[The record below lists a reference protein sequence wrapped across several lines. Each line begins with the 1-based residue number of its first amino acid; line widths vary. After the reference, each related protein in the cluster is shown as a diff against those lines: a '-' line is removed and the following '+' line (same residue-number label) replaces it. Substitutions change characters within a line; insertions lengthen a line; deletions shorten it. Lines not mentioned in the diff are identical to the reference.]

1 MADKLSTYGHNF
13 QVKVISSLLTD
24 RIFLQQVSDILAP
37 AYFESQA
44 NQWIVDTIKTYFV
57 DYGSIPTLDVFKIKT
72 QEESS
77 DILKT
82 SIIDNLREVFKYI
95 ESDDL
100 DFVKEE
106 SLKFCKNQEIKKAI
120 MDSVDLLKR
129 GQYEDI
135 KKRIDEAMKAGADKD
150 IGYEYL
156 TGIAERYTDNVRNTM
171 PTCWPLINDLAGGGF
186 GKGELVIFVAGPG
199 GGKSTA
205 MMNIGAHILKKGL
218 RVVHYTM
225 ELTEAYVSQRYDA
238 IITGIATQNLKYHIE
253 DIETEL
259 KKIDGELIIKYYPTK
274 TASVSSLKAHMDK
287 LILQGKKPDIVIVD
301 YADLLRGSGKAGR
314 DALHQELENIYED
327 LRGLAGEY
335 EVPVYTASQANRSSA
350 ESDIITGEQVAS
362 SFAKIMIGDFVISLA
377 RKVTDKIAGTGRW
390 YVIKNRF
397 GPDGL
402 TLPSRLNMSNGRIDI
417 FEESSIQGK
426 ETKKTMENGDEI
438 LRKSLATKFKE
449 INGGSLG

>member
-1 MADKLSTYGHNF
+1 MAEKLSTYGHNF

-24 RIFLQQVSDILAP
+24 RIFLQQVSDIMSP
-37 AYFESQA
+37 EYFESQA
-44 NQWIVDTIKTYFV
+44 NQWIVDTIKSYFV

-82 SIIDNLREVFKYI
+82 SIIDNLREVFKYV

-186 GKGELVIFVAGPG
+186 GKGELIIFVAGPG

-205 MMNIGAHILKKGL
+205 MMNIGAHVLKKGL

-238 IITGIATQNLKYHIE
+238 VITGIATQNLKYHIE

-259 KKIDGELIIKYYPTK
+259 KKITGELIVKYYPTK

-301 YADLLRGSGKAGR
+301 YADLLKGSGKANR

-335 EVPVYTASQANRSSA
+335 EVPVFTASQANRSSA

-362 SFAKIMIGDFVISLA
+362 SFAKIMIGDFVISLS

-402 TLPSRLNMSNGRIDI
+402 TLPSRLNMSNGRIEI
-417 FEESSIQGK
+417 FEETSVQGK

>member
-24 RIFLQQVSDILAP
+24 RIFLQQVSDIMSP
-37 AYFESQA
+37 DYFESQA
-44 NQWIVDTIKTYFV
+44 NQWIVETIKTYFV

-82 SIIDNLREVFKYI
+82 SIIDNLREVFKYV

-156 TGIAERYTDNVRNTM
+156 LGVAERYTDNVRNTM

-186 GKGELVIFVAGPG
+186 GKGELIIFVAGPG

-238 IITGIATQNLKYHIE
+238 VITGIATQNLKYHIE

-259 KKIDGELIIKYYPTK
+259 KKISGELIVKYYPTK

-335 EVPVYTASQANRSSA
+335 EVPVFTASQANRSSA

-362 SFAKIMIGDFVISLA
+362 SFAKIMIGDFVISLS

-417 FEESSIQGK
+417 FEETSVQGK